1 MHNTDTYLAYL
12 SVPDTC
18 QVLVSY
24 HAFFLPALKAE
35 PNRIVSRK
43 TGEWREEVD

>member
-1 MHNTDTYLAYL
+1 
-12 SVPDTC
+12 
-18 QVLVSY
+18 LVSY